1 MLFIVHYR
9 YLIYWSKSILEQHVK
24 MLGPR
29 KFDYLYFNKVT
40 LLWFQITDS
49 ENNFRQYKLKGLDF
63 IQFTS
68 VDEIKRS
75 KSNQNEYLHFKC
87 IDAYIYLFE
96 PHQIFATLCNTDKWC
111 WNIYSRLESNTCSLC
126 TRKSYGANSG
136 LRGNYLFKLP
146 SKIEFIYLRMHVIR
160 KRFFNFF
167 LFRPVFVANHHGD
180 FENDWYLKPSTKLLK
195 WELITFV
202 MLSLKGYRING
213 KQCTERQ

>member
-49 ENNFRQYKLKGLDF
+49 ENNFRQYNLKGLDF

-87 IDAYIYLFE
+87 IDAFIYLFE
-96 PHQIFATLCNTDKWC
+96 SNQIFATLCNT
-111 WNIYSRLESNTCSLC
+111 NE
-126 TRKSYGANSG
+126 
-136 LRGNYLFKLP
+136 
-146 SKIEFIYLRMHVIR
+146 
-160 KRFFNFF
+160 
-167 LFRPVFVANHHGD
+167 
-180 FENDWYLKPSTKLLK
+180 
-195 WELITFV
+195 
-202 MLSLKGYRING
+202 
-213 KQCTERQ
+213 